1 MGMPARKFDFEEVSV
16 EERLGRLELNVE
28 HIQSDVAEMK
38 ADLRRLNDKVDG
50 VDQRLSAKIDGGDQ
64 KLSDKIDGVEQKLS
78 AKIDAVDQK
87 LSAKIDAVD
96 QKLSARIDAVDQKL
110 SARIDSFDQK
120 FTAKFDSLKDQVS
133 GLALTMEKSHSQLRI
148 WAMTFYISGA
158 GALLTF
164 LAHSLHWF

>member
-1 MGMPARKFDFEEVSV
+1 MGMPARRFEFEEVPV

-28 HIQSDVAEMK
+28 HIQSDVSEMK
-38 ADLRRLNDKVDG
+38 VDIRHLNDKIDG
-50 VDQRLSAKIDGGDQ
+50 VDQRLCAKIEG
-64 KLSDKIDGVEQKLS
+64 
-78 AKIDAVDQK
+78 VDQK

-96 QKLSARIDAVDQKL
+96 QK
-110 SARIDSFDQK
+110 
-120 FTAKFDSLKDQVS
+120 FTAKFDSLKDQIS
-133 GLALTMEKSHSQLRI
+133 GLALTMEKSNSQLRI

>member
-1 MGMPARKFDFEEVSV
+1 MGMPARKFEFEEVPV
-16 EERLGRLELNVE
+16 EERLARLESNVE
-28 HIQSDVAEMK
+28 HIQLDVSEMK
-38 ADLRRLNDKVDG
+38 VDLRRLNDKIDG

-64 KLSDKIDGVEQKLS
+64 KLSDKIDSVEQKLS
-78 AKIDAVDQK
+78 AK
-87 LSAKIDAVD
+87 
-96 QKLSARIDAVDQKL
+96 IDAVDQKL

-133 GLALTMEKSHSQLRI
+133 GLALTMEKSNSQLRI
-148 WAMTFYISGA
+148 WAMTFYIGGA